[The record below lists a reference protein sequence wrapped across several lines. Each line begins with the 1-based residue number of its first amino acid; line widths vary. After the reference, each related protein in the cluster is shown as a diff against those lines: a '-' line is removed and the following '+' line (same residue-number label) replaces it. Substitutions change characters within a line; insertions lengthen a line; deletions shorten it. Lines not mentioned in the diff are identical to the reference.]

1 MSAKLWLLSLVFSTL
16 APLILPKQKR
26 KQSDSR
32 TADTPQKG

>member
-26 KQSDSR
+26 KRRGSR